1 MRSLIEKEFHLHGAY
16 IFRYTL
22 LLVALMV
29 GFLKFT
35 GSTDFTSLH
44 FTSSLLLVG
53 FIAGSSLMLRM
64 MVAEERNR
72 AIAFLKS
79 LPLSDEEIVLSK
91 FFAAAAFTLLI
102 LLIASVA
109 FGLSFAVGLMRFRE
123 SLSLPPLLAVLLSLV
138 FYNSLL
144 IMLGLLVRAEKAMLL
159 SRILLILAFLAVFA
173 LFFRARLLL
182 ELTRKGLQNYFLLY
196 SILLLVLTGAV
207 LALTLFFF
215 KRKKSYI

>member
-1 MRSLIEKEFHLHGAY
+1 MKSLIEKEFHLHGAY
-16 IFRYTL
+16 LLRYTV
-22 LLVALMV
+22 LLVGLMV
-29 GFLKFT
+29 VFLKFT
-35 GSTDFTSLH
+35 GNTTFTSLH

-72 AIAFLKS
+72 AMAFLKS

-102 LLIASVA
+102 LLIASA
-109 FGLSFAVGLMRFRE
+109 GFGLSFAAGLLFYKG
-123 SLSLPPLLAVLLSLV
+123 SLPLPFLLAVLFSLL

-159 SRILLILAFLAVFA
+159 SRLLLVLAFFGVFA
-173 LFFRARLLL
+173 LFFRTGLLL
-182 ELTRKGLQNYFLLY
+182 KLGQKSLQSYLLIY
-196 SILLLVLTGAV
+196 SIALLLLTGV
-207 LALTLFFF
+207 LVVLTLFLF